1 MNIQVAVLCDA
12 ATSENEKL
20 NLLGAFDTIYA
31 PQMPAV
37 HPHCAV
43 ALRVTFAPE
52 DEGAH
57 QLKLSFVN
65 EDGQPVLPSLDMPV
79 EIRLP
84 EDSHFLSRNFVLT
97 LQNLKFE
104 TPGFHSVEV
113 SADGTSLASIPLL
126 VKQLP
131 AAPPAPSGEQT
142 SGESV

>member
-43 ALRVTFAPE
+43 ALRITFAAE
-52 DEGAH
+52 DEGQH

-65 EDGQPVLPSLDMPV
+65 EDGQPVLPSLDLPLS
-79 EIRLP
+79 IRLP
-84 EDSHFLSRNFVLT
+84 EDSHFLSRNFVLS
-97 LQNLKFE
+97 LQNLKFDV
-104 TPGFHSVEV
+104 PGFHSVEV
-113 SADGTSLASIPLL
+113 SADGKALVSIPLL
-126 VKQLP
+126 VKQV
-131 AAPPAPSGEQT
+131 AADSPPPPPQVS
-142 SGESV
+142 